1 MSYTENN
8 NAQGVR
14 EIGVE
19 KNFKVL
25 KISNPKKTI
34 FSYQKGITNS
44 FIQFHFCL
52 EGSARLQF
60 GPHYG
65 IDINPE
71 KSLLLYNPNQHL
83 PMDLQLGPQSKF
95 ITLIVGIEIF
105 HSFFSKVAGLLPF
118 LSEENKNNKYYAD
131 KSLGPNELVVLNQM
145 YNEQV
150 HTSLEV
156 LYTRAKVYELLSLYF
171 NQTDDNGQHCP
182 FLNNEKN
189 VEKIRLAKKIV
200 IENLAEPPGL
210 ADLADQVGLSL
221 AKLKEGFKH
230 IYGDSVF
237 NFLLDYKLEYARKL
251 LLEEH
256 QNVSE
261 ISLQV
266 GYSTASHFI
275 AAFKKK
281 FGTTPKQYVKSVT
294 S

>member
-1 MSYTENN
+1 MSDVENN
-8 NAQGVR
+8 NGQGVV
-14 EIGVE
+14 EIGIE
-19 KNFKVL
+19 TNFKVL
-25 KISNPKKTI
+25 KISNLKNTS
-34 FSYQKGITNS
+34 FSYKKEITSS

-65 IDINPE
+65 IDVSPE

-83 PMDLQLGPQSKF
+83 PMDLTLGAHSKF

-105 HSFFSKVAGLLPF
+105 HSFFTQVSGLLPF

-131 KSLGPNELVVLNQM
+131 KALSPNELVVLNQM
-145 YNEQV
+145 YNEQM

-171 NQTDDNGQHCP
+171 NQTDDQGQHCP

-210 ADLADQVGLSL
+210 QELADQVGLSL

-251 LLEEH
+251 LLEEN

-281 FGTTPKQYVKSVT
+281 FGTTPKQYVMSVM